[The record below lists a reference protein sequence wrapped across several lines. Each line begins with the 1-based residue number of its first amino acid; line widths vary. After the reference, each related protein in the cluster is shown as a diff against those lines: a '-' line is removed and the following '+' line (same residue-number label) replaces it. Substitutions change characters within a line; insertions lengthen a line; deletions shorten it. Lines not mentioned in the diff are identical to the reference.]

1 MRRLRFEVAYDG
13 TDFHGWQV
21 QPGQATIQSTLEE
34 IIGKLEG
41 QTVHVAGSGR
51 TDAGVHAYA
60 QVAAVSLCNPMPP
73 DNFRRAV
80 NRLLPP
86 SIRISRV
93 MEVDSGFHPRFDA
106 RRKTYEYR
114 IYRGEVCSP
123 FDQRFFTHH
132 PYPLNEAAIVAAAP
146 LLEGEHDFTSFAS
159 SDSKE
164 EPSSKVRVIFS
175 SRAERKGEQLV
186 YRVTGS
192 GFLKHMVRNIV
203 GVLME
208 VGKGNLTNED
218 VLARLDPANEIRP
231 GPIHAGSR
239 ALFSLSGI
247 LKVVSKGA
255 DRQPRRNSGAR
266 NPRSARDEYCQC
278 RGVFGR

>member
-21 QPGQATIQSTLEE
+21 QPGLLTIQGILEE
-34 IIGKLEG
+34 IISNMEG
-41 QTVHVAGSGR
+41 QSVHVAGSGR

-60 QVAAVSLCNPMPP
+60 QVAAVSLANRIPV

-86 SIRISRV
+86 TIRINNV
-93 MEVDSGFHPRFDA
+93 AEADAQFHPRFDA

-114 IYRGEVCSP
+114 IFREEVLSP
-123 FDQRFFTHH
+123 FDQRFVTHH
-132 PYPLNEAAIVAAAP
+132 PYPLNEAAIISAAP

-164 EPSSKVRVIFS
+164 VPASKVRYVFSSKVARS
-175 SRAERKGEQLV
+175 GPLLT

-192 GFLKHMVRNIV
+192 GFLKHMVRNVV
-203 GVLME
+203 GVLIE
-208 VGKGNLTNED
+208 VGKGNVTREGL
-218 VLARLDPANEIRP
+218 LARLNPQNAILP
-231 GPIHAGSR
+231 GPSMPACG
-239 ALFSLSGI
+239 LFL
-247 LKVVSKGA
+247 VSV
-255 DRQPRRNSGAR
+255 
-266 NPRSARDEYCQC
+266 EYD
-278 RGVFGR
+278 